1 MLSPRYFLPRQDAA
15 RARSPTDRSI
25 VSEETKPSVPK
36 PANGRA
42 CNSLSARGSLEVSP
56 RCRNPSGY
64 PAFRRTR
71 NKPKH
76 ERRPRL
82 ENCTSNASNISRSPT
97 LTFFEAPSNRGRI
110 TARKVQPRRERG
122 TADRRN
128 YEILDDRGKPIA
140 RTRKQKD
147 ACDYLRILRLLSPAR
162 DALKR
167 VSLFPR
173 LSQTSTI
180 NI

>member
-76 ERRPRL
+76 ERRPHL
-82 ENCTSNASNISRSPT
+82 ENCTSNASNISRSD
-97 LTFFEAPSNRGRI
+97 LFRSSRGWI
-110 TARKVQPRRERG
+110 RKAQPRRERA
-122 TADRRN
+122 TAGRRHH
-128 YEILDDRGKPIA
+128 EILDDRGKPRA
-140 RTRKQKD
+140 LGKREGR
-147 ACDYLRILRLLSPAR
+147 LRLPANLSAARLLSLAR

-173 LSQTSTI
+173 LSQTPTI